1 MSARRCRAKAPN
13 KACPSVK
20 VDCSRT
26 SGHAG
31 PHQFK
36 LHGVV
41 LQSWKNTAR
50 RYICER
56 CGRRYAT
63 PTRPTCECAGEPPV
77 DPRTGDRRPNFYP
90 DMQAYN
96 ERVRRLRCTTDQ

>member
-1 MSARRCRAKAPN
+1 MSARRCRAKTPN

-50 RYICER
+50 SKATARPVCPD
-56 CGRRYAT
+56 CGGCYADG
-63 PTRPTCECAGEPPV
+63 PCVCARGC
-77 DPRTGDRRPNFYP
+77 DRAHGPWP
-90 DMQAYN
+90 AAK
-96 ERVRRLRCTTDQ
+96 